1 MEDLQIGDRIRFF
14 RISQNIL
21 QDELASGIIS
31 VSYLSKIENNQVLPS
46 IEVIDLLCKRLGIKF
61 IDYEQPTLKQNLF
74 DWYRLLIDK
83 EKDKAKEIF
92 ITLEDEMKQTQD
104 SIQLM
109 YYMLFKLRYH
119 LMLMEIDKAREYIEK
134 INELIDIF
142 TDDMKYYYY
151 KFMGL
156 YQYLLENYQEAF
168 DYYKRAEK
176 IIFSIVFE
184 KWEEADLFYALA
196 LTSSRLWKVPI
207 CINYAQQA
215 LDIYQ
220 ANYNYRRSSECQI
233 LLGISYQRIGEFEKS
248 ETSFKLANKIANTLG
263 DNRLKGLVEHN
274 LGCLMSVQKRPVE
287 AIEHFINSLNYHDN
301 MYLNSKLNAIY
312 ELVKEYYFMKEY
324 EQGLKWIDNGLE
336 LVVKDNG
343 YHEYELHFK
352 VYQFLMREES
362 EGYENYMKENVLP
375 YFEEKE
381 KFDYLADYA
390 EFLGVYYEK
399 MNKYKFAAK
408 YYAIS
413 NGALRNLI
421 H

>member
-74 DWYRLLIDK
+74 DWYRLIIDK
-83 EKDKAKEIF
+83 EKDKAKEDYSK
-92 ITLEDEMKQTQD
+92 LEEEMKQTQD

-119 LMLMEIDKAREYIEK
+119 FMLMEIDKAREYVEK

-184 KWEEADLFYALA
+184 KWEEADLFYAIA
-196 LTSSRLWKVPI
+196 LTASRLWKVPI
-207 CINYAQQA
+207 CINYAQQG
-215 LDIYQ
+215 LNIYQ
-220 ANYNYRRSSECQI
+220 ANYNYKRSAECQI
-233 LLGISYQRIGEFEKS
+233 LLGISFERVKEFEKA
-248 ETSFKLANKIANTLG
+248 EECYTLAKKIAHTLG
-263 DNRLKGLVEHN
+263 DNRLKGIIEHN
-274 LGCLMSVQKRPVE
+274 LGCLMSHQNRVDD
-287 AIEHFINSLNYHDN
+287 AIGHYENSLKYKDGS
-301 MYLNSKLNAIY
+301 YQDLKVDTIY
-312 ELVKEYYFMKEY
+312 ELVKEYYFKSEF
-324 EQGLKWIDNGLE
+324 EQGLKWIDIGLK
-336 LVVKDNG
+336 LVSQHHG
-343 YHEYELHFK
+343 HYEYELHFK
-352 VYQFLMREES
+352 VYQYLMS
-362 EGYENYMKENVLP
+362 NVTEGYEDFMKEKVLP
-375 YFEEKE
+375 FFEEKE

-390 EFLGVYYEK
+390 EFLGAYYEK

-408 YYAIS
+408 YYAVCK
-413 NGALRNLI
+413 GALRNLI
-421 H
+421 Y